1 MVKLIV
7 GIPTYEGHAQYIPQL
22 LESLKQQ
29 TIPHEI
35 FFANTSSD
43 PEFAKFLE
51 KTGHRVLSIYP
62 AQDRDAKI
70 AAGRNAVRSA
80 FLETDATHLC
90 WVDTDMT
97 LPTYAFEQLLAD
109 EKEIVSG
116 AYLSP
121 FYIEGKLVIA
131 PVAFSIVPDK
141 HIGQFIPFGALFTKA
156 ILRMRAVGF
165 GICMIQRKV
174 LEQVTIKKK
183 DGINGEDFLF
193 CIDADKLGYPTYLDT
208 RIWAKHHA
216 WPIGDSR
223 NDALN
228 IELQG
233 KKAGFL

>member
-22 LESLKQQ
+22 LESLQQQ
-29 TIPHEI
+29 TVSHEV

-43 PEFAKFLE
+43 PAFARLLE
-51 KTGHRVLSIYP
+51 ATGHRVLSIHP
-62 AQDRDAKI
+62 APDRDTKI
-70 AAGRNAVRSA
+70 ASGRNAVRNA

-90 WVDTDMT
+90 WVDTDIT
-97 LPTYAFEQLLAD
+97 LAPNAFEQLLAD
-109 EKEIVSG
+109 KKEIVSG

-121 FYIEGKLVIA
+121 FHIEEKLVIA
-131 PVAFSIVPDK
+131 PVAFSFVPDK

-156 ILRMRAVGF
+156 VLRMRAVGF
-165 GICMIQRKV
+165 GICMIERKV

-183 DGINGEDFLF
+183 DAINGEDFLF
-193 CIDADKLGYPTYLDT
+193 CIDADKLGYATYLDT
-208 RIWAKHHA
+208 RVWAKHHA
-216 WPIGDSR
+216 WPLGDPR